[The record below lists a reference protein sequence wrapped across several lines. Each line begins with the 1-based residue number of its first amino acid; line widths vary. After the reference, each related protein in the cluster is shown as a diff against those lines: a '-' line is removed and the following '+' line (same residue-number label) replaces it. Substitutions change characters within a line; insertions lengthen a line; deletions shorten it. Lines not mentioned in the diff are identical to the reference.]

1 MSSSSRSSRKKD
13 GKDKEKEGSRH
24 RSRSRSPV
32 RQEEP
37 AAERVMTVD
46 DLKQIVAE
54 TIAQQMPS
62 MIIEASKVAKETIS
76 SDRDESG
83 KAMAAEMKKLKQ
95 SHQSL
100 ELVSKAASLKSEGI
114 YYLIIFVLTDIQI
127 TNVFSRFIVYR

>member
-13 GKDKEKEGSRH
+13 GKDKEKEGSR
-24 RSRSRSPV
+24 RSRSRSPL
-32 RQEEP
+32 REEP
-37 AAERVMTVD
+37 TERVMTVD
-46 DLKQIVAE
+46 DLKRIVAE
-54 TIAQQMPS
+54 SIAQQMPS
-62 MIIEASKVAKETIS
+62 IVIEASKVAKETFA

-114 YYLIIFVLTDIQI
+114 CHLIIVV
-127 TNVFSRFIVYR
+127 VF